1 VEKEIKMANKWLSD
15 LKKLDSAVDFDYDS
29 YAPENCFYTPSPYLN
44 WLTGNKA
51 NGFPKNSS
59 ILFFSEP
66 KSGKSFLCLSMI
78 AEMHKR
84 DPEGIAV
91 YVSTELR
98 GQLQAINFPG
108 VDPDRVLIIDSN
120 DPVEIFDELLDQ
132 NLKAKVQDGMPLR
145 MIILDSV
152 TGILGVKRKAA
163 ESIEQHLIGD
173 SALTIGNAMQNIVP
187 WCKRNKIMLIGTA
200 QIRANIDSNPYAEK
214 TKMQASFAVKH
225 AFEYFISVKRA
236 NAADDKKDLEGK
248 TFEDEIKD
256 ARGNN
261 LINAHK
267 VYAKVEG
274 SSIGPAG
281 RAGVFTISYTHGLIN
296 QHEETFFLGTTTG
309 VIKKEG
315 TRNYFFDDK
324 KWSSKGDCANA
335 IKDDPKLAA
344 AILEEVRKLDDK

>member
-1 VEKEIKMANKWLSD
+1 MANKWLTD
-15 LKKLDSAVDFDYDS
+15 LKKLDSAVDFEYDS
-29 YAPENCFYTPSPYLN
+29 YAPENCMFTPSPYLN
-44 WLTGNKA
+44 WLAGNKG

-98 GQLQAINFPG
+98 GQLQALNFPG
-108 VDPDRVLIIDSN
+108 VDPDRILIVDSN

-145 MIILDSV
+145 MFVLDSV
-152 TGILGVKRKAA
+152 TGVLGIKRKAA
-163 ESIEQHLIGD
+163 DSIEQHLIGD
-173 SALTIGNAMQNIVP
+173 QALTIGNAMQNIVP
-187 WCKRNKIMLIGTA
+187 WCKRNKILLIGTA
-200 QIRANIDSNPYAEK
+200 QMRANIDSNPYAEK
-214 TKMQASFAVKH
+214 TKMSASFSVRH
-225 AFEYFISVKRA
+225 SFDFFISVKRA

-248 TFEDEIKD
+248 TFEEDIKD

-267 VYAKVEG
+267 VYCKVEG

-281 RAGVFTISYTHGLIN
+281 RAGVFTLSYTKGIVN
-296 QHEETFFLGTTTG
+296 TFEEVFCLGTSTG

-315 TRNYFFDDK
+315 TRNYSFQDK
-324 KWSSKGDCANA
+324 KWSSKMDCANA
-335 IKDDPKLAA
+335 IKDDPKLFG

>member
-1 VEKEIKMANKWLSD
+1 MANKWLAD
-15 LKKLDSAVDFDYDS
+15 LKKLDSAVDFEYNSYDP
-29 YAPENCFYTPSPYLN
+29 ANCLYSPSPYLN
-44 WLTGNKA
+44 WLTANGA

-98 GQLQAINFPG
+98 GQLQAIGFPG
-108 VDPDRVLIIDSN
+108 IDPDRILIIDSN

-132 NLKAKVQDGMPLR
+132 NLKAKVQDKMPLR
-145 MIILDSV
+145 MFILDSV
-152 TGILGVKRKAA
+152 TGVLGIKRKAA

-173 SALTIGNAMQNIVP
+173 AALTIGHAMQNIVP
-187 WCKRNKIMLIGTA
+187 WCKRNKILLIGTA
-200 QIRANIDSNPYAEK
+200 QMRANIDSNPYAEK

-225 AFEYFISVKRA
+225 SFEFFISVKKA

-248 TFEDEIKD
+248 TFEDDIKD

-267 VYAKVEG
+267 VYAKMEA
-274 SSIGPAG
+274 SSIGSAG
-281 RAGVFTISYTHGLIN
+281 RAGVFTISYTNGLIN
-296 QHEETFFLGTTTG
+296 QHEESFFLGVNAG

-315 TRNYFFDDK
+315 TRNYSFGDK
-324 KWSSKGDCANA
+324 KWTSKGDCALA